1 MTDRL
6 DLFSLRVLDSV
17 RETGSFSRSAAALH
31 LTTSAVSK
39 RIAEME
45 ARLRVRLVVRGRDGV
60 ELTPSG
66 LAVAA
71 CAADVADRVALMARE
86 VTAAESGASGVVRI
100 AANTT
105 ALLLGLADDLMAF
118 RAAHPAIAV
127 ELAERISE
135 DAIAEVL
142 AGRAEVCI
150 AAASRTARRLAALPW
165 RGTRLVLVV
174 PDAHPLS
181 AAREIA
187 YAEAA
192 ALPQVGRIRGSALMV
207 PEGLRSA
214 TPALP
219 ALATAVH
226 SFDAVVELVRAGAGF
241 GLLPAPALERRPVAG
256 LAAVLLSDDWAR
268 FKLAVCHDPVVVP
281 KPPASALLHF
291 LAGRAATPV

>member
-1 MTDRL
+1 MGCVRFPFRSPRVTDRL

-127 ELAERISE
+127 EQIKRYIARLAEPR
-135 DAIAEVL
+135 DQRVAV
-142 AGRAEVCI
+142 RKQDV
-150 AAASRTARRLAALPW
+150 
-165 RGTRLVLVV
+165 GTYR
-174 PDAHPLS
+174 
-181 AAREIA
+181 
-187 YAEAA
+187 
-192 ALPQVGRIRGSALMV
+192 
-207 PEGLRSA
+207 
-214 TPALP
+214 
-219 ALATAVH
+219 VH
-226 SFDAVVELVRAGAGF
+226 SN
-241 GLLPAPALERRPVAG
+241 
-256 LAAVLLSDDWAR
+256 
-268 FKLAVCHDPVVVP
+268 
-281 KPPASALLHF
+281 PPA
-291 LAGRAATPV
+291 RME